1 MAIPLQ
7 DQTQISGLGENI
19 SAAPGTIPVD
29 NNNPTGGPTPMG
41 AGATVGVGMGNTNYA
56 LNDTPIT
63 QINGKDLSKTKLGYT
78 TGGVDQ
84 YAFPDGMV

>member
-1 MAIPLQ
+1 
-7 DQTQISGLGENI
+7 
-19 SAAPGTIPVD
+19 
-29 NNNPTGGPTPMG
+29 MG